1 MHTIELFLMLP
12 RSSNF
17 FIINQEK
24 MSKISIS
31 LNASKVQK
39 IKKIA
44 QEQSVDIT
52 SLDPR
57 WIIRDES

>member
-1 MHTIELFLMLP
+1 M
-12 RSSNF
+12 
-17 FIINQEK
+17 
-24 MSKISIS
+24 SIS